1 MVKYYN
7 EPLDATFMALA
18 DPTRRAILLR
28 LTQGSATVSELAEPF
43 SISLAATSKHLRFLE
58 KAHLIRRERKG
69 REHHVS
75 LNAGPL
81 QEAGDWINHY
91 RKFWGQQL
99 DALADYLEQQS
110 SREINDQ

>member
-18 DPTRRAILLR
+18 DPTRRAILQR
-28 LTQGSATVSELAEPF
+28 LTRGSATVTELAEPF
-43 SISLAATSKHLRFLE
+43 DISLAATSKHLRFLE
-58 KAHLIRRERKG
+58 KANLVRRERKG

-81 QEAGDWINHY
+81 KEAQQWINHY
-91 RKFWGQQL
+91 KKFWGRQL
-99 DALADYLEQQS
+99 DALADYLDSQK
-110 SREINDQ
+110 

>member
-18 DPTRRAILLR
+18 DPTRRAILQR
-28 LTQGSATVSELAEPF
+28 LTRGSATVTELAEPF
-43 SISLAATSKHLRFLE
+43 DISLAATSKHLRFLE
-58 KAHLIRRERKG
+58 KANLVRRERKG

-81 QEAGDWINHY
+81 KEAQQWINHY
-91 RKFWGQQL
+91 KKFWGRQL
-99 DALADYLEQQS
+99 DALADYLGNQK
-110 SREINDQ
+110 